1 MLIHKLRLFCG
12 LNSRSKFFFV
22 ENISH
27 EQRRAVSETNALRI
41 AQSQSALESVVKR
54 LMEGDVSF
62 TEFTFLSDSE
72 KDLIKLCEISDEL
85 KNSSKAIESNFV
97 GRHAEIERYM
107 SFSKKLAG
115 FWSDCK
121 PAVAGE

>member
-1 MLIHKLRLFCG
+1 MHCSLLQYL
-12 LNSRSKFFFV
+12 LFV
-22 ENISH
+22 ENISP
-27 EQRRAVSETNALRI
+27 EQRRAVSETNAVRI

-54 LMEGDVSF
+54 LMEGNVSF
-62 TEFTFLSDSE
+62 AEFTVLSDSE

-97 GRHAEIERYM
+97 GRHAEMEGYM

-121 PAVAGE
+121 TAVASE

>member
-1 MLIHKLRLFCG
+1 MWIEFCI
-12 LNSRSKFFFV
+12 KIFFV

-54 LMEGDVSF
+54 LMEGDANF

-85 KNSSKAIESNFV
+85 KSSIKAIESNFV
-97 GRHAEIERYM
+97 GRHAEMERYM